1 MEIGLEK
8 LFLFPDKLKKMLE
21 VWESK
26 EIDNTFPLNVE
37 LSLTN
42 RCNFNCVWCS
52 DKGIR
57 QAFGGDLDKD
67 IIFKLFED
75 LGKNG
80 TRGVCIEGG
89 GEPTLYKDFKD
100 VVLKAQECG
109 LKLGLLTNGSIFN
122 YEEVLD
128 SFEFVRVSLDVATE
142 EQMRTLK
149 GFDSLETVLNNLEKM
164 CKIRKDTTTI
174 GAGYVLSNRNIDNL
188 ENIIIRLKEI
198 GLDYIYIRP
207 VCDHPELTAENF
219 DASLYTKYNDEKF
232 TVIVRGMEENAIIGN
247 ASLPCVSHSLTT
259 IVTADGNVHL
269 CGRLNIYKDWTP
281 MGNLYKESFSEIWN
295 GEERKRQAELVKNG
309 EFCNKKCPACRLT
322 KFNRFVADLEKTKTK
337 DFI

>member
-21 VWESK
+21 ISESG
-26 EIDNTFPLNVE
+26 ENDNTFPINVE

-52 DKGIR
+52 DKAIKE
-57 QAFGGDLDKD
+57 AFGGDLDKD

-109 LKLGLLTNGSIFN
+109 LKLGMLTNGSIFN

-128 SFEFVRVSLDVATE
+128 NFEFVRVSLDVANE

-149 GFDSLETVLNNLEKM
+149 KFDSLEIVMNNLKRM
-164 CKIRKDTTTI
+164 CELRKDTVI
-174 GAGYVLSNRNIDNL
+174 GVGYVLSDKNIENL
-188 ENIIIRLKEI
+188 ENMIIRLKEI
-198 GLDYIYIRP
+198 GVDYIYIRP
-207 VCDHPELTAENF
+207 VIDHPELTAKEF
-219 DASLYTKYNDEKF
+219 DATIYTKHTDEKF
-232 TVIVRGMEENAIIGN
+232 TVIVRGMEENTITGN
-247 ASLPCVSHSLTT
+247 ANLPCISHSLTT

-269 CGRLNIYKDWTP
+269 CGRLNIYKDWMP
-281 MGNLYKESFSEIWN
+281 MGNLYKESFSKIWN
-295 GEERKRQAELVKNG
+295 GEERKRQAALVRNG
-309 EFCNKKCPACRLT
+309 DFCSKKCPACRLT
-322 KFNRFVADLEKTKTK
+322 KFNRFVADLDKTRTK
-337 DFI
+337 NFI

>member
-21 VWESK
+21 ISESG
-26 EIDNTFPLNVE
+26 ENDNTFPINVE

-52 DKGIR
+52 DKAIKE
-57 QAFGGDLDKD
+57 AFGGDLGKD

-89 GEPTLYKDFKD
+89 GEPTLYRDFKD

-109 LKLGLLTNGSIFN
+109 LKLGMLTNGSIFN

-128 SFEFVRVSLDVATE
+128 NFEFVRVSLDVANE

-149 GFDSLETVLNNLEKM
+149 KFDSLEIVMNNLKRM
-164 CKIRKDTTTI
+164 CELRKDTVI
-174 GAGYVLSNRNIDNL
+174 GVGYVLSDKNIENL
-188 ENIIIRLKEI
+188 ENMIIRLKEI
-198 GLDYIYIRP
+198 GVDYIYIRP
-207 VCDHPELTAENF
+207 VIDHPELTAKEF
-219 DASLYTKYNDEKF
+219 DATIYTKYTDEKF
-232 TVIVRGMEENAIIGN
+232 TVIVRGMEENTITGN
-247 ASLPCVSHSLTT
+247 ANLPCISHSLTT

-269 CGRLNIYKDWTP
+269 CGRLNIYKDWMP
-281 MGNLYKESFSEIWN
+281 MGNLYKESFSEIWK
-295 GEERKRQAELVKNG
+295 GEERKRQAALVRNG
-309 EFCNKKCPACRLT
+309 DFCSKKCPACRLT
-322 KFNRFVADLEKTKTK
+322 KFNRFVADLDKTRTK
-337 DFI
+337 NFI

>member
-21 VWESK
+21 ISESG
-26 EIDNTFPLNVE
+26 ENDNTFPINVE

-52 DKGIR
+52 DKAIKE
-57 QAFGGDLDKD
+57 AFGGDLGKD

-89 GEPTLYKDFKD
+89 GEPTLYRDFKD

-109 LKLGLLTNGSIFN
+109 LKLGMLTNGSIFN

-128 SFEFVRVSLDVATE
+128 NFEFVRVSLDVANE

-149 GFDSLETVLNNLEKM
+149 KFDSLEIVMNNLKRM
-164 CKIRKDTTTI
+164 CELRKDTVI
-174 GAGYVLSNRNIDNL
+174 GVGYVLSDKNIENL
-188 ENIIIRLKEI
+188 ENMIIRLKEI
-198 GLDYIYIRP
+198 GVDYIYIRP
-207 VCDHPELTAENF
+207 VIDHPELTAKEF
-219 DASLYTKYNDEKF
+219 DATIYTKYTDEKF
-232 TVIVRGMEENAIIGN
+232 TVIVRGMEENTITGN
-247 ASLPCVSHSLTT
+247 ANLPCISHSLTT

-269 CGRLNIYKDWTP
+269 CGRLNIYKDWMP
-281 MGNLYKESFSEIWN
+281 MGNLYKESFSKIWN
-295 GEERKRQAELVKNG
+295 GEERKRQAALVRNG
-309 EFCNKKCPACRLT
+309 DFCSKKCPACRLT
-322 KFNRFVADLEKTKTK
+322 KFNRFVADLDKTRTK
-337 DFI
+337 NFI